1 MFEIKNLSLIYDID
15 KEEKVYAV
23 NDVSLTLPDSG
34 LIGIVGPS
42 GSGKSSLMYCL
53 STLKKATSGEIIYN
67 GKNYSSLSKKGM
79 EYLRREQFGFVFQ
92 RHFLIGY
99 MSALDNVIVA
109 SKFTLEEAKQK
120 GRELLSFMRIK
131 PSEMNKKPK
140 QLSGGQRQRCAIAR
154 ALINEPDV
162 VFADEPTASL
172 DHENAFHVMKHLKDY
187 SKNHLVIVITHD
199 PTILKD
205 TDQIIDIWDGII
217 RTKERRGS
225 E

>member
-1 MFEIKNLSLIYDID
+1 MFDIKNLTLIYDMD

-23 NDVSLTLPDSG
+23 NDVSLSLPDCG

-67 GKNYSSLSKKGM
+67 EKHYSTLSKKDM

-99 MSALDNVIVA
+99 MSVLDNVIVA
-109 SKFTLEEAKQK
+109 SKLALEEAKQK
-120 GRELLSFMRIK
+120 GRELLAGMRIK
-131 PSEMNKKPK
+131 PNEMDKRPK

-154 ALINEPDV
+154 ALINEPAV

-172 DHENAFHVMKHLKDY
+172 DHENAFHVMSHLKNY
-187 SKNHLVIVITHD
+187 SKNHLVVVITHD
-199 PTILKD
+199 PSILKD
-205 TDQIIDIWDGII
+205 TDQIIEIWDGVIP
-217 RTKERRGS
+217 TDERRGT

>member
-1 MFEIKNLSLIYDID
+1 MFEIKNLTLIYDMD

-23 NDVSLTLPDSG
+23 NDASLTLPDCG

-67 GKNYSSLSKKGM
+67 GKNFSKLSKKDM
-79 EYLRREQFGFVFQ
+79 ECLRREQFGFVFQ

-99 MSALDNVIVA
+99 MTALDNVIVG
-109 SKFTLEEAKQK
+109 SKLSLEEAKEK

-131 PSEMNKKPK
+131 QAEMNKRPK

-172 DHENAFHVMKHLKDY
+172 DHENAFQVMKHLKDY
-187 SKNHLVIVITHD
+187 SKKHLVIVITHD
-199 PTILKD
+199 PTILED
-205 TDQIIDIWDGII
+205 TDQTIEIWDGII
-217 RTKERRGS
+217 RTNERRGS

>member
-1 MFEIKNLSLIYDID
+1 MFEVKNLTLIYDMD

-23 NDVSLTLPDSG
+23 NEASFTLPDNG
-34 LIGIVGPS
+34 LIGIIGPS

-67 GKNYSSLSKKGM
+67 GKQYSSLANKEM
-79 EYLRREQFGFVFQ
+79 EHLRREQFGFIFQ

-109 SKFTLEEAKQK
+109 SRHLSDDARQR
-120 GRELLSFMRIK
+120 GRELLERMRIK
-131 PSEMNKKPK
+131 PSEMNKKPR

-154 ALINEPDV
+154 ALINEPNV

-172 DHENAFHVMKHLKDY
+172 DHETAFHVMNYLKEY
-187 SKNHLVIVITHD
+187 SKDHLVIVITHD
-199 PTILKD
+199 STILTD
-205 TDQIIDIWDGII
+205 TDQNIEMWDGFV
-217 RTKERRGS
+217 RTNERGKS
-225 E
+225 